1 MVYGLETNYSYIQTW
16 GRGKKAHTNSR
27 PRNWNRWS
35 FFQKS
40 SPRSNQLSF
49 KGWVVRKLR
58 FLLIFCWVWKDAKWT
73 HDESPKPC
81 RATEGQATCDLSI
94 PYTPPNTWR
103 NDRGPWFGHHL
114 SHPPNVAKEL
124 LLQPSSHICSSF
136 TKHKV
141 IIQPYLDGGH
151 RTILG
156 QEARRSGCQWITLPI
171 NTSRRCLCN

>member
-16 GRGKKAHTNSR
+16 GRGKKAHTNSC

-35 FFQKS
+35 FLQKS

-49 KGWVVRKLR
+49 KGWVIRKLR
-58 FLLIFCWVWKDAKWT
+58 LLLIFCWVWKDANEPMMSLPSLAERQKDKPRVTCPFHT
-73 HDESPKPC
+73 HHLT
-81 RATEGQATCDLSI
+81 RGGTTEDPGSGTICHI
-94 PYTPPNTWR
+94 PPNM
-103 NDRGPWFGHHL
+103 
-114 SHPPNVAKEL
+114 AKEL
-124 LLQPSSHICSSF
+124 LLQPSSHICFSF

-151 RTILG
+151 RNILG
-156 QEARRSGCQWITLPI
+156 QETRHSGCQWITLPI